1 MQPAELHKR
10 IRDGVNAADVDALV
24 NCYEPDAVFM
34 AEDGAHAVGLDEIR
48 AAYEAIV
55 SFGGTLTLETRYAVE
70 RGELALMSNQYT
82 FLMPGYS
89 ASWITAEVA
98 RRQPDGSW
106 KYVLD
111 NPYAAPAPSP

>member
-1 MQPAELHKR
+1 MQPAELHER

-34 AEDGAHAVGLDEIR
+34 AEDGAQAVGLDEIR

-70 RGELALMSNQYT
+70 RV
-82 FLMPGYS
+82 
-89 ASWITAEVA
+89 SW
-98 RRQPDGSW
+98 R
-106 KYVLD
+106 
-111 NPYAAPAPSP
+111 